1 MTQDTNAAFEEYCAA
16 RTGRDPVPA
25 LDPATLKETARNI
38 LGYYGKPGG
47 YMPGSFT
54 CALIRCWELADR
66 SNQDKLAS
74 QWPELAASIY
84 FIRTGQDEGLLA
96 LAEGRTP

>member
-1 MTQDTNAAFEEYCAA
+1 METFEEYCAA
-16 RTGRDPVPA
+16 RIGRDPVPA
-25 LDPATLKETARNI
+25 LDPATLQQEARHV

-54 CALIRCWELADR
+54 SALIRCWELADSTNR
-66 SNQDKLAS
+66 DKLADK
-74 QWPELAASIY
+74 WPELDTAI
-84 FIRTGQDEGLLA
+84 FFKRTGNYEGLLA